1 MKRLTLFVS
10 LVLLSVLLSGCY
22 NKTIDS
28 SSSGVKTSSGK
39 VEEIVSA
46 GWYFNMNPMAG
57 MNVIDHSAKTF
68 SWYDPDLVTQ
78 DKQPIGISMSITVQ
92 RSTKNEDVKEMW
104 NTYRS
109 ESTSDSALE
118 QQVLGRV
125 PGVAKAITTKYTLD
139 EMLGVVEGVET
150 SGRQRVTEDV
160 NVMLTS
166 ELAEIYV
173 KVLDVRITNIE
184 VDPVYLDLLKQK
196 AQAAVSQELSRETT
210 SLRQQELLQEE
221 AVTQIELEKAR
232 RDRLVEEERANVYK
246 NSPELLEIEKMRIW
260 AQAMG
265 QGSVYFIPSDAN
277 LFMSGTPNVVPIQ

>member
-1 MKRLTLFVS
+1 MKRLVLFVS
-10 LVLLSVLLSGCY
+10 LVLLSILLSGCY

-109 ESTSDSALE
+109 EATSDSALE

-139 EMLGVVEGVET
+139 EN
-150 SGRQRVTEDV
+150 RQHQHQCH
-160 NVMLTS
+160 
-166 ELAEIYV
+166 
-173 KVLDVRITNIE
+173 KVYHILFHCIVFLYWYKIQADAPNINE
-184 VDPVYLDLLKQK
+184 PSNQK
-196 AQAAVSQELSRETT
+196 P
-210 SLRQQELLQEE
+210 
-221 AVTQIELEKAR
+221 K
-232 RDRLVEEERANVYK
+232 
-246 NSPELLEIEKMRIW
+246 
-260 AQAMG
+260 
-265 QGSVYFIPSDAN
+265 
-277 LFMSGTPNVVPIQ
+277 PNR

>member
-1 MKRLTLFVS
+1 MKKIALLMV
-10 LVLLSVLLSGCY
+10 LVLLSMVLSGCY

-39 VEEIVSA
+39 VEEVVDA
-46 GWYFNMNPMAG
+46 GWYFSMHPMAG
-57 MNVIDHSAKTF
+57 LNVIDHSAKTF
-68 SWYDPDLVTQ
+68 SWYDPDLVTR
-78 DKQPIGISMSITVQ
+78 DKQPIGIAMSVTVQ
-92 RSTKNEDVKEMW
+92 RSTNSEDVTQMW
-104 NTYRS
+104 NTYRA
-109 ESTSDSALE
+109 EATNDSALE

-139 EMLGVVEGVET
+139 EMLGVVEGAEA
-150 SGRQRVTEDV
+150 SGRQRTTEDI
-160 NVMLTS
+160 NTMLTV

-184 VDPVYLDLLKQK
+184 VDPAYLDLLKQK
-196 AQAAVSQELSRETT
+196 AQAAVSQELAQETT

-232 RDRLVEEERANVYK
+232 RARLVEEEKANVYK

-260 AQAMG
+260 ANAVG

-277 LFMSGTPNVVPIQ
+277 LFMGTPNVVPAQ

>member
-1 MKRLTLFVS
+1 MKRLILFVS

-109 ESTSDSALE
+109 EAMSDSALE

-184 VDPVYLDLLKQK
+184 VDPAYLDLLKQK

-246 NSPELLEIEKMRIW
+246 NSPELLELEKMRIW

>member
-160 NVMLTS
+160 NVMLTA

-184 VDPVYLDLLKQK
+184 VDPAYLDLLKQK

-246 NSPELLEIEKMRIW
+246 NSPELLELEKMRIW

>member
-10 LVLLSVLLSGCY
+10 LVLLSILLSGCY

-160 NVMLTS
+160 NVMLTA

-184 VDPVYLDLLKQK
+184 VDPAYLDLLKQK

-246 NSPELLEIEKMRIW
+246 NSPELLELEKMRIW